1 MKKLK
6 NNKLIKKLFKS
17 KIGKVLRNTLIVRR
31 IEESVGDWRYPFI
44 LFSWWLAKILVPRRK
59 VKIAGLSF
67 TLSCTNWITHF
78 RWYLF
83 KTKEPE
89 TIYFFDNYLNEGDIY
104 FDIGANVGVFSIY
117 PAKRYNDIQI
127 YSFEPEV
134 SNLAYLK
141 ENIIE
146 NSITE
151 KVAIYGLGIS
161 NSVGLS
167 KLHLQD
173 LTTGSALHTEDTKN
187 IESSATGNN
196 PIIWTEGIYTVSLD
210 YFCEELNIVPN
221 VIKIDTDGNESKIL
235 MGATNVLKNPLLRA
249 IIIEMPEDQIEY
261 CYSILLESGFKKE
274 EYSFKK
280 SQNEF
285 WIKK

>member
-1 MKKLK
+1 MTTNRKIVQLS
-6 NNKLIKKLFKS
+6 LISIGFLLILVTYFLYPKINENKLFK
-17 KIGKVLRNTLIVRR
+17 
-31 IEESVGDWRYPFI
+31 
-44 LFSWWLAKILVPRRK
+44 
-59 VKIAGLSF
+59 
-67 TLSCTNWITHF
+67 
-78 RWYLF
+78 
-83 KTKEPE
+83 
-89 TIYFFDNYLNEGDIY
+89 
-104 FDIGANVGVFSIY
+104 
-117 PAKRYNDIQI
+117 
-127 YSFEPEV
+127 
-134 SNLAYLK
+134 
-141 ENIIE
+141 ENILE
-146 NSITE
+146 NGITE

-173 LTTGSALHTEDTKN
+173 LTAGSALHTEDTKN

-249 IIIEMPEDQIEY
+249 IIIEVPEDQIEY
-261 CYSILLESGFKKE
+261 CYSILVESGFKQE
-274 EYSFKK
+274 EYSFNK

>member
-1 MKKLK
+1 
-6 NNKLIKKLFKS
+6 LIKKIFKS
-17 KIGKVLRNTLIVRR
+17 KIGRVLRNTLIVRR

-44 LFSWWLAKILVPRRK
+44 LFFWWLAKILVPRRK

-146 NSITE
+146 NGITE

-161 NSVGLS
+161 DSVGLS

-173 LTTGSALHTEDTKN
+173 LTTGSALHTEDKKN
-187 IESSATGNN
+187 IKSSPTGNN

-261 CYSILLESGFKKE
+261 CYSILLESGFKQE
-274 EYSFKK
+274 EYNFKK